1 MKMTVLE
8 MEATVSLNLKRKS
21 KPNLQKNLNNKMR
34 NQYKVSNQRRI
45 NGRLSLKCS
54 AKPCKQQEGLMMYE
68 EVVERKQ
75 ELRLKQLMK
84 QLMIELSVSF
94 VEGSL
99 TILLL
104 RGIFQSVNRK
114 AKLLKLKENNLKANL
129 NLRER
134 LRLVSKRDDLNKCC
148 LIFIVS

>member
-1 MKMTVLE
+1 ME
-8 MEATVSLNLKRKS
+8 MEATVSFNLKRKS
-21 KPNLQKNLNNKMR
+21 KPNLKKSLNSKMR

-54 AKPCKQQEGLMMYE
+54 AKPCKLQEGLMMHE
-68 EVVERKQ
+68 VVVERKQ

-99 TILLL
+99 TILQL
-104 RGIFQSVNRK
+104 RGTFQSVNRR
-114 AKLLKLKENNLKANL
+114 AKLLKLKENNLKPNL

-134 LRLVSKRDDLNKCC
+134 LRLVSKRDDDLNKCC
-148 LIFIVS
+148 FIFIVS